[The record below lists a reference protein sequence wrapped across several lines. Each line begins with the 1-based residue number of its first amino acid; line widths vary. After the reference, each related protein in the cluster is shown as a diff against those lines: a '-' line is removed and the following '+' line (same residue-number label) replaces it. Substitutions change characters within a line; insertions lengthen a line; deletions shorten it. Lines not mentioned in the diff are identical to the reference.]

1 MKNFFLLMIFLF
13 LPLFCLAEN
22 ADLFPV
28 YDETSGKWG
37 YQNTTGQWVIPPSF
51 DEADPFLASYACVS
65 VDKNQHAY
73 NRYGIINIDGR
84 MIVPPEYY
92 IYNDN
97 GDEET
102 PSDLYV
108 VSLVGDTPLSG
119 FFDTKSGVYSGLK
132 WHEVLGRMACDHLV
146 PVLDENGRAGYASR
160 ESGDLVIPCL
170 YASVYPASFS
180 QGIAAV
186 AYEDPLPGQTEDYFL
201 MDETGAVIPL
211 PEGITAVY
219 GAQAQDSR
227 ILIQEKATGL
237 YGYASLEGNVVIPPR
252 YSQAQDFCG
261 GYARVTQGE
270 KTFFIDPQGNPA
282 SQAP

>member
-1 MKNFFLLMIFLF
+1 MDERRDGMKRCILFLLLF
-13 LPLFCLAEN
+13 LPLFAAAE
-22 ADLFPV
+22 
-28 YDETSGKWG
+28 ETELVPFW
-37 YQNTTGQWVIPPSF
+37 NEATGQFS
-51 DEADPFLASYACVS
+51 L
-65 VDKNQHAY
+65 
-73 NRYGIINIDGR
+73 
-84 MIVPPEYY
+84 PPEYHVY
-92 IYNDN
+92 QN
-97 GDEET
+97 GGDDSP
-102 PSDLYV
+102 PSSLYV
-108 VSLVGDTPLSG
+108 ISKNGLCG
-119 FFDTKSGVYSGLK
+119 FFDTRTGAFSGLL
-132 WHEVLGRMACDHLV
+132 WHEVFDHLACDHLV
-146 PVLDENGRAGYASR
+146 PVMDNQGLAGYASR

-201 MDETGAVIPL
+201 IDETGAVIPL

-252 YSQAQDFCG
+252 YAQAQDFCG

-282 SQAP
+282 SQAL

>member
-22 ADLFPV
+22 ADLSPV

-51 DEADPFLASYACVS
+51 DEAEPFLTGYACVS

-102 PSDLYV
+102 PSDLYI
-108 VSLVGDTPLSG
+108 VSLVGDTHLSG

-132 WHEVLGRMACDHLV
+132 WHDVLGRMACDHLV
-146 PVLDENGRAGYASR
+146 PVLDENGHAGYASR
-160 ESGDLVIPCL
+160 ETGEIAIPCM
-170 YASVYPASFS
+170 YAGVYPGVFS
-180 QGIAAV
+180 EGVAV
-186 AYEDPLPGQTEDYFL
+186 ALWADITPEQTEDAFL
-201 MDETGAVIPL
+201 INETGAIIPL
-211 PEGITAVY
+211 P
-219 GAQAQDSR
+219 
-227 ILIQEKATGL
+227 
-237 YGYASLEGNVVIPPR
+237 
-252 YSQAQDFCG
+252 
-261 GYARVTQGE
+261 
-270 KTFFIDPQGNPA
+270 PA
-282 SQAP
+282 SPPYMVPAPNAAGF